1 MKTAQR
7 PTFFPPGLLREW
19 SIALALAGLPLL
31 PHLPVGSLALFYLLL
46 LYRFAAIARPRWLP
60 GQAELFLLT
69 LLGGTVVWLQSGG
82 IFGKTAGSA
91 LLLVGSG
98 LKLLELH
105 SRRDVLVVVAL
116 AFILAFDALL
126 FSQSIASA
134 VYAFFEV
141 AFFTAALTGLHCDS
155 AKLPWRRRMRHSLVW
170 LVQIVP
176 LAALLFLFVPRIPG
190 PLWHLPE
197 EKAAKTGLSDRLQ
210 FGSISRLGLS
220 DDLAFRADFT
230 GPVPPPSQRYWR
242 GPVFWWTDG
251 QRWEMR
257 PIPAKPNRAEHY
269 SGPAWNYTIILE
281 PHGQKWL
288 MALDLPQSHP
298 QDSDLSGDFQLL
310 AYDDIRDRRLYTM
323 RSYPHYRYS
332 DLSADERYWG
342 LQLPAYVAQPVRQL
356 AASWRSGYSDE
367 EVVRQALAYFHDNDF
382 RYTLEPPP
390 LPNRMLERFLL
401 ETRQGFCEHYATAFV
416 LLMRLAGIPARVVTG
431 YQGGFWNS
439 VGQFIEVRQ
448 SDAHAWAEV
457 WLNQQGWVRIDP
469 TAAVAPERIDQSAVL
484 AAFATENTKGW
495 QPLAARTWL
504 PSLRSL
510 WANLDHGW
518 HRWVLG
524 YGLEH
529 RRNLLEWFT
538 KLSWPRLATWFAATC
553 LAVSLPFFWLYWRDR
568 SKAAIDPAQQCY
580 AQFCARLARRGLVR
594 APTEGPVDFAQR
606 AVRALPDCSD
616 AVQAVTN
623 LYLEIRYSGLCQEEK
638 LRLLRKK
645 VRQFT

>member
-1 MKTAQR
+1 MKK
-7 PTFFPPGLLREW
+7 PHPPAPVPAGLLREW
-19 SIALALAGLPLL
+19 TFGLALAGLPLL
-31 PHLPVGSLALFYLLL
+31 PHLPAGSLALFYLLL
-46 LYRFAAIARPRWLP
+46 LYRFAAIAQPRRLP
-60 GQAELFLLT
+60 GQAELLLLT
-69 LLGGTVVWLQSGG
+69 LLGGLVVWLQSGG

-91 LLLVGSG
+91 LLLVGAG

-116 AFILAFDALL
+116 AFTLAFDALL
-126 FSQSIASA
+126 FSQSMASA

-141 AFFTAALTGLHCDS
+141 AFFIAALTGLHCDP
-155 AKLPWRRRMRHSLVW
+155 AKLPWRRRLRNSVLW
-170 LVQIVP
+170 LAQTLP
-176 LAALLFLFVPRIPG
+176 LAALLFLFAPRIPG

-220 DDLAFRADFT
+220 EDLAFRADFS
-230 GPVPPPSQRYWR
+230 GPVPPPNQRYWR

-251 QRWEMR
+251 QHWEMR
-257 PIPAKPNRAEHY
+257 SIPGKPSQAEHY
-269 SGPAWNYTIILE
+269 AGPAWDYSIVLE

-288 MALDLPQSHP
+288 IALDLPQSHP
-298 QDSDLSGDFQLL
+298 QDSDLTGDFQLF
-310 AYDDIRDRRLYTM
+310 AEDDVRDRRLYAL
-323 RSYPHYRYS
+323 RSYAHYRYS
-332 DLSADERYWG
+332 DLSTDERYWG
-342 LQLPAYVAQPVRQL
+342 LQLPVNVAAPVRRL
-356 AASWRSGYSDE
+356 AAGWRSGHSDE

-382 RYTLEPPP
+382 RYTLDPPP
-390 LPNRMLERFLL
+390 LPEHMLEHFLL

-457 WLNQQGWVRIDP
+457 WLGQAGWVRVDP

-484 AAFATENTKGW
+484 AAFAANNANAW
-495 QPLAARTWL
+495 QPLAARAWL
-504 PSLRSL
+504 PSLRSF

-529 RRNLLEWFT
+529 RRGLLSWFSR
-538 KLSWPRLATWFAATC
+538 LSWPRLAGGLAAM
-553 LAVSLPFFWLYWRDR
+553 LAIVAFPFCWLYWRDR
-568 SKAAIDPAQQCY
+568 FSQALDPAQQCY

-594 APTEGPVDFAQR
+594 ASNEGPVDFAQR
-606 AVRALPDCSD
+606 VMQALPDY
-616 AVQAVTN
+616 AGIVQEVTD
-623 LYLEIRYSGLCQEEK
+623 LYVGLRYEGICQEEK
-638 LRLLRKK
+638 LKLLRKK
-645 VRQFT
+645 ARQLK